1 MYVDK
6 EHGESQEA
14 KVGVTGGEGAGADE
28 GSGLVRTVPTTLGF
42 GFRLGVGAGDRL
54 RASAGPVRARK
65 VGGAR
70 GEAPLQEEPTAD
82 GRPTWCEQYEGFF

>member
-70 GEAPLQEEPTAD
+70 GEAPLGPYKDFRRFSESNVC
-82 GRPTWCEQYEGFF
+82 RLV